1 MLMGNT
7 IIFKPPQFGTLLFEP
22 LLEAFR
28 DSFPKGV
35 INTIYAPGSLVV
47 PHLLASGQIN
57 VLALIGSSKVADHL
71 KNNILNLTVCVRF
84 WGWMLRMQ
92 LSFCQMLIWT

>member
-1 MLMGNT
+1 IRRTSLGVVLRMVPYNYLLNATLATLILAMLVGYT

-35 INTIYAPGSLVV
+35 INTIDATGSLVV
-47 PHLLASGQIN
+47 PPLLASGQIN
-57 VLALIGSSKVADHL
+57 VLALIGASKVADHL
-71 KNNILNLTVCVRF
+71 
-84 WGWMLRMQ
+84 
-92 LSFCQMLIWT
+92 

>member
-1 MLMGNT
+1 MGNT

-71 KNNILNLTVCVRF
+71 KNNIKISPSACDSGVDAKNAAIICR
-84 WGWMLRMQ
+84 
-92 LSFCQMLIWT
+92 MLIWT